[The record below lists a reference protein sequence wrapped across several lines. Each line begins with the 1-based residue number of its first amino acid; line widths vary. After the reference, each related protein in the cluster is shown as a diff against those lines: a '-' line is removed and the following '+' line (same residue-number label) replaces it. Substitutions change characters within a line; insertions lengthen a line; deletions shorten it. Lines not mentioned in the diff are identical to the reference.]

1 MPLAANSAQHGRGTS
16 MAPALK
22 MRPRIGF
29 LTPLRGL
36 LMCGL
41 LFALFSPAIAQQAPT
56 IASPQAILVD
66 FDSGTVL
73 YERAA
78 DTQNYPA
85 SLAKLMTMAVVF
97 REVAE
102 GRLSPDKE
110 IKVSE
115 YAWRRGGAP
124 SGGATMFAAL
134 NSSIKVSD
142 LMRGAI
148 IPSGNDAAIILA
160 EGIAGNELAFSV
172 RMNEEAKRLG
182 LTSSSF
188 HNANGLS
195 DPDQK
200 TTARDL
206 ARLAAHIIR
215 EYPDLY
221 RIYSEPDFTWSKI
234 RQNNRNPLLGMSLG
248 ADGFM
253 TGYLKE
259 SGFNLV
265 GSATQDGQRLI
276 VVIMGAKTEK
286 ERAEDARKLLEWGF
300 RSFESRLLFG
310 QGDSVGEATLYG
322 GVQGAVPLVG
332 SGAIKVL
339 VPRNG
344 DERIAARIR
353 YEGPI
358 PAPVE
363 KGAQIARLEVSRG
376 DQIALEVPLYA
387 ADSVEAGPLWRRALD
402 GAYELVV
409 GLLRQ
414 GYEEVMRKVKL
425 TS

>member
-1 MPLAANSAQHGRGTS
+1 MARATRVFSPSAFASACRC
-16 MAPALK
+16 L
-22 MRPRIGF
+22 
-29 LTPLRGL
+29 
-36 LMCGL
+36 
-41 LFALFSPAIAQQAPT
+41 ALFVVILAPMTPAGAQQGPVTA
-56 IASPQAILVD
+56 APQAILVD

-73 YERAA
+73 FEKAA

-102 GRLSPDKE
+102 GRLSRDTE
-110 IKVSE
+110 FKVSE

-172 RMNEEAKRLG
+172 KMNDEAKRLG
-182 LTSSSF
+182 LTASSF
-188 HNANGLS
+188 HNTNGLS

-221 RIYSEPDFTWSKI
+221 TIYSEPDFTWSKI

-265 GSATQDGQRLI
+265 GSAVQDGQRLI
-276 VVIMGAKTEK
+276 VVIMGAKTDK

-300 RSFESRLLFG
+300 RSFESRALFG
-310 QGDSVGEATLYG
+310 QGETVGEATLYG
-322 GVQGAVPLVG
+322 GMKGSVPLVG
-332 SGAIKVL
+332 KGPIKVL
-339 VPRNG
+339 VPRSG
-344 DERIAARIR
+344 DERVSARIR

-358 PAPVE
+358 AAPVE

-376 DQIALEVPLYA
+376 DQVALEVPLYA
-387 ADSVEAGPLWRRALD
+387 ADTVEPGPLWRRALD
-402 GAYELVV
+402 GAYELMV

-414 GYEEVMRKVKL
+414 GYDEVMRKVKL

>member
-1 MPLAANSAQHGRGTS
+1 MS
-16 MAPALK
+16 MARALRMSRPSGSGLALCLLLLCEALIVGVMPA
-22 MRPRIGF
+22 M
-29 LTPLRGL
+29 
-36 LMCGL
+36 
-41 LFALFSPAIAQQAPT
+41 AQQAPT

-73 YERAA
+73 FEKAA

-97 REVAE
+97 REVSE
-102 GRLSPDKE
+102 GRLSPDAE
-110 IKVSE
+110 FKVSE

-160 EGIAGNELAFSV
+160 EAIAGNELAFSV
-172 RMNEEAKRLG
+172 KMNDEARRLG
-182 LTSSSF
+182 LTASSF
-188 HNANGLS
+188 HNPNGLS

-200 TTARDL
+200 TTPRDL
-206 ARLAAHIIR
+206 SRIAAHIIR
-215 EYPDLY
+215 SYPDLY
-221 RIYSEPDFTWSKI
+221 KIYSEPDFTWSKI

-265 GSATQDGQRLI
+265 GSAVQDGQRLI
-276 VVIMGAKTEK
+276 VVIMGAKTDK

-300 RSFESRLLFG
+300 RSFESRLLFA
-310 QGDSVGEATLYG
+310 QGETVGDATLYG
-322 GVQGAVPLVG
+322 GLTGNVPLVG
-332 SGAIKVL
+332 EGPIKVL

-358 PAPVE
+358 QAPVE
-363 KGAQIARLEVSRG
+363 KGAKIARLEVTRG
-376 DQIALEVPLYA
+376 DQVSLEVPLYA
-387 ADSVEAGPLWRRALD
+387 AETIEAGPLWRRALD
-402 GAYELVV
+402 GAYELMV

-414 GYEEVMRKVKL
+414 GYDEVMRKVKL